1 MEKDTKKM
9 IGMVT
14 RIFLLSLAVAIL
26 ILGFAFLLS
35 WIGSIVLTIICAL
48 LIPYIIMLFVVLLM
62 NSDRIFHWINGKDDE
77 EL

>member
-14 RIFLLSLAVAIL
+14 RIFLLSIAIGVL
-26 ILGFAFLLS
+26 VLGIAFLLS

-48 LIPYIIMLFVVLLM
+48 LIPYIIALSIVLLM
-62 NSDRIFHWINGKDDE
+62 NSDKVFRWISGKEDE

>member
-14 RIFLLSLAVAIL
+14 RIFLLSVAVAIL
-26 ILGFAFLLS
+26 VLGLAFLLS

-48 LIPYIIMLFVVLLM
+48 LIPYIIALFVVLLT
-62 NSDRIFHWINGKDDE
+62 NSDKVFYWITGEKK
-77 EL
+77 

>member
-14 RIFLLSLAVAIL
+14 RIFLLSMAIGVL
-26 ILGFAFLLS
+26 VLGIAFLLS

-48 LIPYIIMLFVVLLM
+48 LIPYIIALSIVLLM
-62 NSDRIFHWINGKDDE
+62 NSDKVFRWISGKEDE

>member
-14 RIFLLSLAVAIL
+14 RIFLLSMAIGIL
-26 ILGFAFLLS
+26 VLGFAFLLS

-48 LIPYIIMLFVVLLM
+48 LIPYIIALSIVLLM
-62 NSDRIFHWINGKDDE
+62 NSDRVFHWLTGEKK
-77 EL
+77 

>member
-14 RIFLLSLAVAIL
+14 RIFLLSMAIG
-26 ILGFAFLLS
+26 ILVLGIAFLLS

-48 LIPYIIMLFVVLLM
+48 LIPYLIALSIVLLM
-62 NSDRIFHWINGKDDE
+62 NSDRVFRWISGKGDE

>member
-14 RIFLLSLAVAIL
+14 RIFLLSMAIGVL
-26 ILGFAFLLS
+26 VLGIAFLLS
-35 WIGSIVLTIICAL
+35 WIGSIILTIICAL
-48 LIPYIIMLFVVLLM
+48 LIPYIIALSIVLLM
-62 NSDRIFHWINGKDDE
+62 NSDKVFRWISGKEDE

>member
-9 IGMVT
+9 IGMIT
-14 RIFLLSLAVAIL
+14 RVFLLSVAIAIL
-26 ILGFAFLLS
+26 VLGFAFLLS

-48 LIPYIIMLFVVLLM
+48 LIPYIITLSVVLLM
-62 NSDRIFHWINGKDDE
+62 NSDRVFRWINGKEDE

>member
-14 RIFLLSLAVAIL
+14 RIFLLSMAIG
-26 ILGFAFLLS
+26 ILVLGIAFLLS

-48 LIPYIIMLFVVLLM
+48 LIPYLIALSIVLLM
-62 NSDRIFHWINGKDDE
+62 NSDKVFRWISGKEDDE
-77 EL
+77 L

>member
-14 RIFLLSLAVAIL
+14 RIFLLSLAIGVL

-48 LIPYIIMLFVVLLM
+48 LIPYIIALSIVLLM
-62 NSDRIFHWINGKDDE
+62 NSDKVFRWISGKEDE

>member
-14 RIFLLSLAVAIL
+14 RIFLLSLAIGIL
-26 ILGFAFLLS
+26 VLGFAVLLS

-48 LIPYIIMLFVVLLM
+48 LIPYLIALSIVLLM
-62 NSDRIFHWINGKDDE
+62 NSDRVFRWISGKEDE

>member
-14 RIFLLSLAVAIL
+14 RIFLLSMAIG
-26 ILGFAFLLS
+26 ILVLGIAFLLS

-48 LIPYIIMLFVVLLM
+48 LIPYLIALSIVLLM
-62 NSDRIFHWINGKDDE
+62 NSDKVFRWITGKEDE

>member
-62 NSDRIFHWINGKDDE
+62 NSDKVFYWITGEKK
-77 EL
+77 

>member
-14 RIFLLSLAVAIL
+14 RIYLLSMAVAIL

-62 NSDRIFHWINGKDDE
+62 NSDRVFRWIEGKEDDE
-77 EL
+77 L

>member
-14 RIFLLSLAVAIL
+14 RIFLLSVAVAIL
-26 ILGFAFLLS
+26 VLGIAFLLS

-48 LIPYIIMLFVVLLM
+48 LIPYVIALFVVLLM
-62 NSDRIFHWINGKDDE
+62 NSDKVFYWITGEKK
-77 EL
+77 